1 MNTFKATIDIIGI
14 NPFVFLPAAVLTS
27 IQKQANKTKSP
38 IRVKGTIGGHDFTQT
53 LVKYSGDW
61 RLYINGP
68 MLKAANK
75 KVGDTIVVKIE
86 FNTSEKKVLMN
97 PKLEAALDQN
107 EKAKQV
113 FNSLSPSRQNEIV
126 RYIANLK
133 SEAAIEKNV
142 RRAVQFLLGKD
153 RFIGR
158 DHP

>member
-1 MNTFKATIDIIGI
+1 MNTFKAKIDIIGI
-14 NPFVFLPAAVLTS
+14 NPFVFLPASVLS
-27 IQKQANKTKSP
+27 GIQKQANKTKGP
-38 IRVKGTIGGHDFTQT
+38 IRVKVTIDGHDFTQT

-75 KVGDTIVVKIE
+75 KVGDTITVKIE
-86 FNTSEKKVLMN
+86 FDPSEKTVLMN
-97 PKLEAALDQN
+97 PKLETALSQN
-107 EKAKQV
+107 VKAKKV

-126 RYIANLK
+126 RYISNLK

-142 RRAVQFLLGKD
+142 VRAVQFLLGRE

-158 DHP
+158 ERP

>member
-1 MNTFKATIDIIGI
+1 
-14 NPFVFLPAAVLTS
+14 
-27 IQKQANKTKSP
+27 
-38 IRVKGTIGGHDFTQT
+38 
-53 LVKYSGDW
+53 
-61 RLYINGP
+61 

>member
-1 MNTFKATIDIIGI
+1 VNTFKATIDIIGI
-14 NPFVFLPAAVLTS
+14 NPFVFLPASVLTS
-27 IQKQANKTKSP
+27 IQKQANKTKGP
-38 IRVKGTIGGHDFTQT
+38 IRVKGTIDGHDFTRT

-75 KVGDTIVVKIE
+75 KV
-86 FNTSEKKVLMN
+86 
-97 PKLEAALDQN
+97 ALDQN

>member
-1 MNTFKATIDIIGI
+1 VNTFKATIDIIGI
-14 NPFVFLPAAVLTS
+14 NPFVFLPASVLTS
-27 IQKQANKTKSP
+27 IQKQANKTKGP
-38 IRVKGTIGGHDFTQT
+38 IRVKGTIDGHDFTRT

>member
-14 NPFVFLPAAVLTS
+14 NPFVFLPASVLTS
-27 IQKQANKTKSP
+27 IQKQANKTKGP
-38 IRVKGTIGGHDFTQT
+38 IRVKGTIDGHDFTQT

-142 RRAVQFLLGKD
+142 RRAIQFLLGKD